1 VAAEQHLCMSDN
13 VSREEGIK
21 HIAEITKDIKF
32 ALLTTV
38 NENGHL
44 HSRPMTTQQTEFDG
58 DVWFIGSKDSG
69 SVADIKHLAQ
79 VNVSYADT
87 GKNTYLSITG
97 HALLID
103 DRAKLETLWSDGY
116 KAYFEGCI
124 DDPKIQLIKIESQ
137 GAEYWESGRTRNLLQ
152 MAAATVTGKTSH
164 DHGTNET
171 VKL

>member
-1 VAAEQHLCMSDN
+1 MSDQ
-13 VSREEGIK
+13 VSREEGVK

-38 NENGHL
+38 NAEGHL
-44 HSRPMTTQQTEFDG
+44 HSRPMTTQETEFDG

-69 SVADIKHLAQ
+69 SVADIRRSAQ

-87 GKNTYLSITG
+87 GKNTYLSISG
-97 HALLID
+97 RALLID
-103 DRAKLETLWSDGY
+103 DRSKLEELWSDGY
-116 KAYFEGCI
+116 KAYFEGGI
-124 DDPKIQLIKIESQ
+124 EDPDIQLIRIDSQ

-152 MAAATVTGKTSH
+152 MAAATVTGKTSN

>member
-1 VAAEQHLCMSDN
+1 MSDN
-13 VSREEGIK
+13 VSREEGVK
-21 HIAEITKDIKF
+21 HIAEIIKDIRF
-32 ALLTTV
+32 ALLTTT
-38 NENGHL
+38 NAEGHL

-69 SVADIKHLAQ
+69 SVADVKQAPQ

-87 GKNTYLSITG
+87 GKNTYLSVTG
-97 HALLID
+97 KAVLID
-103 DRAKLETLWSDGY
+103 DRSKLEELWSDGY
-116 KAYFEGCI
+116 KAYFEGGI
-124 DDPKIQLIKIESQ
+124 DDPNIQLIKIESQ

-152 MAAATVTGKTSH
+152 MAVAAVTGKTSN